1 MEMKRMVLF
10 MVMMLTIG
18 NLMVESKVTNRSFQ
32 LCFKMCFNICIIGP
46 PRDKFGCF
54 GKCTRECTGKKIEIN
69 CVSSQDP
76 NIQVTLL
83 HWVRKSSSIKLVLK
97 TVASSVL
104 IPTFHNVKFD
114 NSAQS
119 TNSSNLQRPDSN
131 NQVVLNPLRLA
142 F

>member
-46 PRDKFGCF
+46 PTDKFGCF
-54 GKCTRECTGKKIEIN
+54 GKCTRECTGKKIEID
-69 CVSSQDP
+69 CAFSQY
-76 NIQVTLL
+76 
-83 HWVRKSSSIKLVLK
+83 LK
-97 TVASSVL
+97 KE
-104 IPTFHNVKFD
+104 IDVKKAKDYVDLFSD
-114 NSAQS
+114 MCDK
-119 TNSSNLQRPDSN
+119 R
-131 NQVVLNPLRLA
+131 